1 MRERP
6 ILFKP
11 DLVRAFL
18 RGEKSQTRRVA
29 KPPSGFEH
37 HNIPKIGMPYAFY
50 PWAIW
55 WHGPETDRVGCLTDC
70 PYGQP
75 GDRLWVKEQLHIL
88 DWSEHGIGACVQ
100 YVADKL
106 VRGWTH
112 DEHGV
117 SPEWGKNKVGKN
129 IPSIHMPRWASRL
142 TLEIT
147 QVQVQWLH
155 DITEE
160 DAKTEGV
167 KPWEFN
173 PDQPLTSGE
182 RAGDSPY
189 RSGFAYKWDCIN
201 EDREGGKYLWKN
213 NPAVWVLTLKQVIE

>member
-1 MRERP
+1 MVTTMRERP

-18 RGEKSQTRRVA
+18 LGEKTQTRLII
-29 KPPSGFEH
+29 KPQPTYDMDGFTGLA
-37 HNIPKIGMPYAFY
+37 HNVRGAIWRSGMPT
-50 PWAIW
+50 
-55 WHGPETDRVGCLTDC
+55 TDLCR
-70 PYGQP
+70 YGQP

-88 DWSEHGIGACVQ
+88 DWSEHGIGACIQ

-147 QVQVQWLH
+147 EVRAQWLH

-160 DAKTEGV
+160 DAKAEGV
-167 KPWEFN
+167 KPWEFD

-201 EDREGGKYLWKN
+201 EAREGGKYLWKN
-213 NPAVWVLTLKQVIE
+213 NPAVWALTLKQVIA